1 MDGSILLGMTAG
13 AAVMF
18 GFGIVWLWI
27 GLRGRSSTRWLRL
40 ALLIAGLALG
50 SSIATLG
57 VRASSVRGNGT
68 TPTPQQIDANRRI
81 ALHFYV
87 ISGIEFAAIVLA
99 VSALNAIH
107 HPDFIL
113 SGVALIVGVHFFSL
127 AALFR
132 APVYCGTAL
141 AGCAIGLAGFFI
153 ADTALRRR
161 VVGTAFGLLLWGT
174 AAWIAVQGLS
184 SAFGAD

>member
-113 SGVALIVGVHFFSL
+113 SGIALIVGVHFFSL

-132 APVYCGTAL
+132 APVYYGTAL